1 MNAFAINTATEQWD
15 AFFPGTY
22 NILIGASSQDVRVQG
37 HFKLQSELTLKTLA
51 LGITT

>member
-1 MNAFAINTATEQWD
+1 MGRFSGYLQHFDW
-15 AFFPGTY
+15 
-22 NILIGASSQDVRVQG
+22 ASSQDVRVQG